1 MDWAFTEEQEQLAG
15 LVRQILDRE
24 VNEERRRSID
34 TTDDRFD
41 RALWTTL
48 QQAGVLDGLGL
59 VELCRVFVEL
69 GRAVAPV
76 PIAPAIA
83 ALQLGTS
90 ERIVT
95 PALVDD
101 PGAPVEAD
109 GSVLT
114 GTKTTVPA
122 GMIAEAFLVSASGG
136 GLFLVDRQAAGVS
149 VTEQLVTSTDKE
161 ALLELDA
168 ARGSKVGGDEMEKWL
183 ADHLTVAIC
192 AHQLGVCERALELT
206 AGYAKQRVQFD
217 RPIATFQAVGQR
229 LADAYIDVHGIR
241 LTLWQAAWRLSEG
254 LDADQEIATAKFW
267 AADAGHRIAHTA
279 VHVHGGMGIDLDY
292 HLHRYFTAAKRNEFA
307 LGGATEQLVRV
318 GRALATE
325 PA

>member
-1 MDWAFTEEQEQLAG
+1 
-15 LVRQILDRE
+15 
-24 VNEERRRSID
+24 
-34 TTDDRFD
+34 
-41 RALWTTL
+41 
-48 QQAGVLDGLGL
+48 
-59 VELCRVFVEL
+59 
-69 GRAVAPV
+69 
-76 PIAPAIA
+76 
-83 ALQLGTS
+83 
-90 ERIVT
+90 
-95 PALVDD
+95 
-101 PGAPVEAD
+101 VEAV

-114 GTKTTVPA
+114 GAKTTVPA
-122 GMIAEAFLVSASGG
+122 GMIADAFLVSASGAG
-136 GLFLVDRQAAGVS
+136 AFLVEREAAGVS
-149 VTEQLVTSTDKE
+149 VSEQLVTSTEKE
-161 ALLELDA
+161 ALLELGA
-168 ARGSKVGGDEMEKWL
+168 AQGAKVGGDEMEKAL

-229 LADAYIDVHGIR
+229 LADAYIDVQGIR
-241 LTLWQAAWRLSEG
+241 LTLWQAAWRLAEG

-307 LGGATEQLVRV
+307 LGGATEQLVKI
-318 GRALATE
+318 GRTLATE